1 MRKEGM
7 MNKVETVNH
16 GFLRE
21 IRGGIFVS
29 DENEIVYFTIAA
41 ILSELD
47 EGHFDEEI
55 EVVNEKDDD
64 GEVCSS
70 SGNTVVKKLTFREFK
85 KLAGMI

>member
-16 GFLRE
+16 GILRE

-41 ILSELD
+41 LLSEVD
-47 EGHFDEEI
+47 EGLFDEEI
-55 EVVNEKDDD
+55 EIIND
-64 GEVCSS
+64 GGAECYV
-70 SGNTVVKKLTFREFK
+70 VVKKLTFREFK